1 MNIYQEIL
9 GAEKRIRPYVLKTPL
24 FKSIYLSELINGA
37 VYFKLESEQIT
48 GSFKVRGA
56 MNKVLSLTDDEKKK
70 GCLTASTGNHAQGMA
85 NALNISGTKGI
96 IFLPEN
102 AAPSKVEALRH
113 YNAELKFHGLD
124 CLTTELFAKQYAVEN
139 GLTWVSPYNDPQ
151 IIGGQG
157 TIGIEILEELNDVDY
172 VFGCIGGGGMMSGI
186 STYFKERSPK
196 TKLIG
201 CLPEKSAEMY
211 LSVQKGEVVVIEEPE
226 ETLSDGSAGGLEP
239 GSITFDICKDLVDDY
254 QTVSEQEIAENIV
267 WMMNKH
273 HKIIEGAA
281 AVALASFKKQADKL
295 KGKKVVIVICGANIS
310 NDTLKNLLK

>member
-1 MNIYQEIL
+1 MTIIEEIIK
-9 GAEKRIRPYVLKTPL
+9 AEERIRPYILKTPL
-24 FKSIYLSELINGA
+24 FKSVYLSEMIEGE

-48 GSFKVRGA
+48 GSFKARGGL
-56 MNKVLSLTDDEKKK
+56 NKVLSLSKEEKEK

-85 NALNISGTKGI
+85 NALSISQTKGI

-102 AAPSKVEALRH
+102 ASPSKVAALEH
-113 YNAELKFHGLD
+113 YNASLKFHGLD
-124 CLTTELFAKQYAVEN
+124 CLTTELHAKEYAKAHD
-139 GLTWVSPYNDPQ
+139 LTWVSPYNDPQ

-157 TIGIEILEELNDVDY
+157 TIAIEILEQKKEIDY
-172 VFGCIGGGGMMSGI
+172 LFGCIGGGGMMSGI
-186 STYFKERSPK
+186 ATYFKTHSPQ

-211 LSVQKGEVVVIEEPE
+211 LSVQKGEVVVIDEPE

-239 GSITFDICKDLVDDY
+239 GSITFDICRELVDDY
-254 QTVSEQEIAENIV
+254 QTVTENEIAENIV

-281 AVALASFKKQADKL
+281 AVALAAFKKQSKEL
-295 KGKKVVIVICGANIS
+295 KHKKVVIVICGANIS
-310 NDTLKNLLK
+310 NETLKSLL

>member
-1 MNIYQEIL
+1 
-9 GAEKRIRPYVLKTPL
+9 
-24 FKSIYLSELINGA
+24 
-37 VYFKLESEQIT
+37 
-48 GSFKVRGA
+48 
-56 MNKVLSLTDDEKKK
+56 
-70 GCLTASTGNHAQGMA
+70 MA

-102 AAPSKVEALRH
+102 AAPSKVEALKH

-124 CLTTELFAKQYAVEN
+124 CLTTELFAKQYAIEN

-239 GSITFDICKDLVDDY
+239 NSITFDICKDLVDDY
-254 QTVSEQEIAENIV
+254 ETSYLWVGCSNAFSSCPEEHRWYFTGRVDYLEIIKEEETIFKSNMKKLTEFKIYDESENGNHFLKWSTE
-267 WMMNKH
+267 WM
-273 HKIIEGAA
+273 
-281 AVALASFKKQADKL
+281 D
-295 KGKKVVIVICGANIS
+295 
-310 NDTLKNLLK
+310 D

>member
-1 MNIYQEIL
+1 MTIIEEIIK
-9 GAEKRIRPYVLKTPL
+9 AEERIRPHILKTPL
-24 FKSIYLSELINGA
+24 FKSVYLSEMIEGE

-48 GSFKVRGA
+48 GSFKARGGL
-56 MNKVLSLTDDEKKK
+56 NKVLSLSKEEKEK

-85 NALNISGTKGI
+85 NALSISQTKGI

-102 AAPSKVEALRH
+102 ASPSKVAALKY
-113 YNAELKFHGLD
+113 YNAALKFHGLD
-124 CLTTELFAKQYAVEN
+124 CLTTELHAKEYAKAHD
-139 GLTWVSPYNDPQ
+139 LTWVSPYNDPQ

-157 TIGIEILEELNDVDY
+157 TIAIEILEQKKEIDY
-172 VFGCIGGGGMMSGI
+172 LFGCIGGGGMMSGI
-186 STYFKERSPK
+186 ATYFKTHSPQ

-211 LSVQKGEVVVIEEPE
+211 LSVQKGEVVVIDEPE

-239 GSITFDICKDLVDDY
+239 GSITFDICRELVDDY
-254 QTVSEQEIAENIV
+254 QTVTENEIAENIV

-281 AVALASFKKQADKL
+281 AVALAAFKKQSKEL
-295 KGKKVVIVICGANIS
+295 KHKKVVIVICGANIS
-310 NDTLKNLLK
+310 NETLKSLL

>member
-1 MNIYQEIL
+1 MTILEEIIK
-9 GAEKRIRPYVLKTPL
+9 AEERIRAHILKTPL
-24 FKSIYLSELINGA
+24 FKSVYLSEMIEGE

-48 GSFKVRGA
+48 GSFKARGGL
-56 MNKVLSLTDDEKKK
+56 NKVLSLSKEEKEK

-85 NALNISGTKGI
+85 NALSISQTKGI

-102 AAPSKVEALRH
+102 ASPSKVAALKH
-113 YNAELKFHGLD
+113 YNAVLKFHGLD
-124 CLTTELFAKQYAVEN
+124 CLTTELHAKEYAKAHD
-139 GLTWVSPYNDPQ
+139 LTWVSPYNDPQ

-157 TIGIEILEELNDVDY
+157 TIAVEILEQKKEIDY
-172 VFGCIGGGGMMSGI
+172 LFGCIGGGGMMSGI
-186 STYFKERSPK
+186 ATYFKTHSPQ

-211 LSVQKGEVVVIEEPE
+211 LSVQKGEVVVIDEPE

-239 GSITFDICKDLVDDY
+239 GSITFDICRELVDDY
-254 QTVSEQEIAENIV
+254 QTVTENKIAENIV

-281 AVALASFKKQADKL
+281 AVALAAFKKQAKDL
-295 KGKKVVIVICGANIS
+295 KHKKVVIVICGANIS
-310 NDTLKNLLK
+310 NETLKTLL

>member
-1 MNIYQEIL
+1 MTIIEEIIK
-9 GAEKRIRPYVLKTPL
+9 AEERIRPYILKTPL
-24 FKSIYLSELINGA
+24 FKSVYLSEMIEGE

-48 GSFKVRGA
+48 GSFKARGGL
-56 MNKVLSLTDDEKKK
+56 NKVLSLSKEEKEK

-85 NALNISGTKGI
+85 NALSISQTKGI

-102 AAPSKVEALRH
+102 ASPSKVATLKH
-113 YNAELKFHGLD
+113 YNASLKFHGLD
-124 CLTTELFAKQYAVEN
+124 CLTTELHAKEYAKAHD
-139 GLTWVSPYNDPQ
+139 LTWVSPYNDPQ

-157 TIGIEILEELNDVDY
+157 TIAIEILEQKKEIDY
-172 VFGCIGGGGMMSGI
+172 LFGCIGGGGMMSGI
-186 STYFKERSPK
+186 ATYFKTHSPQ

-211 LSVQKGEVVVIEEPE
+211 LSVQKGEVVVIDEPE

-239 GSITFDICKDLVDDY
+239 GSITFDICRELVDDY
-254 QTVSEQEIAENIV
+254 QTVTENEIAENIV

-281 AVALASFKKQADKL
+281 AVALAAFKKQAKEL
-295 KGKKVVIVICGANIS
+295 KHKKVVIVICGANIS
-310 NDTLKNLLK
+310 NETLKSLL

>member
-1 MNIYQEIL
+1 MNILQEIL
-9 GAEKRIRPYVLKTPL
+9 DADQRIRPYVLKTAL
-24 FKSIYLSELINGA
+24 FRSVYLSESIQGE

-48 GSFKVRGA
+48 GSFKARGA
-56 MNKVLSLTDDEKKK
+56 MNKVLSLTKQEKQK

-85 NALNISGTKGI
+85 NALNVTGTKGI

-102 AAPSKVEALRH
+102 AAPSKVEALRY

-124 CLTTELFAKQYAVEN
+124 CLTTELFAKQYASDHN
-139 GLTWVSPYNDPQ
+139 LTWVSPYNDPQ
-151 IIGGQG
+151 VIGGQG
-157 TIGIEILEELNDVDY
+157 TIALEILEDLSDVDC

-186 STYFKERSPK
+186 STYFKERSPQ

-239 GSITFDICKDLVDDY
+239 DSITFDICRELVDDY

-281 AVALASFKKQADKL
+281 AVALASFKKQAAKL

-310 NDTLKNLLK
+310 NDTLKTLL